1 MLIGVPLHFAASGGV
16 MTRRFTLFLFFFALC
31 IVANNQ
37 LLAQEGTVQVKGIVY
52 DETGGT
58 TLPYAHVLSSK
69 WATTTNIRGLFEAPL
84 ERHDTIKVSFV
95 GFKDYQY
102 TIPSDYDDDEI
113 TANIIMERDTIYLEE
128 AQIFFLPENE
138 EEFKQAII
146 DLKLDEIEYTY
157 ALRNISLLKR
167 QLQVVNYD
175 KDKLDAAENA
185 RHYLNGPQPVY
196 FNVVFD
202 KLRNAMRK
210 GRRKKTL
217 PELEDINPSSFSAE
231 NNKVGISAE
240 DQKAFADSVRI
251 QTDSTFIKI
260 LESIKEGKNDNRK

>member
-1 MLIGVPLHFAASGGV
+1 
-16 MTRRFTLFLFFFALC
+16 MTRRSTLLLFIFTIC
-31 IVANNQ
+31 VVASNHV
-37 LLAQEGTVQVKGIVY
+37 LAQTSTVQVTGVVY

-69 WATTTNIRGLFEAPL
+69 WATTTNVRGLFKAPL
-84 ERHDTIKVSFV
+84 ERDDTIKISFV
-95 GFKDYQY
+95 GFKDYRY
-102 TIPSDYDDDEI
+102 TVPEGHDDDEI
-113 TANIIMERDTIYLEE
+113 SVNITMERDTIYLEE

-146 DLKLDEIEYTY
+146 DLKLDDIEYKY

-175 KDKLDAAENA
+175 KDKFDAAENA

-202 KLRNAMRK
+202 KLRKAMRK

-217 PELEDINPSSFSAE
+217 PELADINPSSFSAE
-231 NNKVGISAE
+231 NNLVGISAE

-251 QTDSTFIKI
+251 QRDSTFIKI
-260 LESIKEGKNDNRK
+260 LESIKENRGEN

>member
-1 MLIGVPLHFAASGGV
+1 MVASNHV
-16 MTRRFTLFLFFFALC
+16 
-31 IVANNQ
+31 
-37 LLAQEGTVQVKGIVY
+37 LAQGGTVQVTGVIY

-69 WATTTNIRGLFEAPL
+69 WATTSNVRGLFKAPL
-84 ERHDTIKVSFV
+84 ERDDTIKVSFV
-95 GFKDYQY
+95 GFKEYRY
-102 TIPSDYDDDEI
+102 TIPEGFENDEI

-146 DLKLDEIEYTY
+146 DLKLDDIEYKY

-175 KDKLDAAENA
+175 KDKMDATENA
-185 RHYLNGPQPVY
+185 RQYLNGPQPVY

-217 PELEDINPSSFSAE
+217 PELADINPSSFSAE
-231 NNKVGISAE
+231 NNLVGISAE
-240 DQKAFADSVRI
+240 DQKAFSDSVRI
-251 QTDSTFIKI
+251 KPDSTFLKI
-260 LESIKEGKNDNRK
+260 LKSIKENKEEDM